1 MATLLSVNVG
11 MPEDVPWQGRTV
23 HTGAWK
29 SPVHGP
35 RTVRRLN
42 IDGDG
47 QGDLAGHGGEIRAVL
62 VYQLESYWYWQM
74 QLGRDN
80 LAFGNFGENFT
91 VDGLPDDEVCIGDRY
106 RIGEAEFEVTQPR
119 VTCYRVGMRLGEP
132 AMASLLV
139 AHHRPGF
146 YLRVLTEGRVQA
158 GDEITLTRKGPE
170 ELSVADTDALLYLP
184 GRDPAKLRKALNIPA
199 LSPGWQ
205 QSFREL
211 AAAQQPKQEPGWPSE
226 RAGTGQPREEP
237 GWPDFK
243 AMRVARIVP
252 ETSTVSSIY
261 LDTTD
266 STPLP
271 EARPGQYLSIRLAVG
286 DAAPTVRSYSLSSTP
301 TTSTYRIS
309 VKHEPH
315 GQVSSYIHARLHP
328 GDLVDIASPRGTF
341 VLEEGTCPVV
351 LISAGIGATPVL
363 AMLHQLAAAREPRP
377 VWWIHIAHDRAQH
390 AFADEAHELLAQLPN
405 AHEYIYYTAKGTPR
419 GAGPHEA
426 APHEAAPQ
434 QAAPNPDEPHITRGR
449 PTASSLVAM
458 GVPTDADGYLCGP
471 PAFMDA
477 FGGYLREHG
486 LRPERIHTEQFSALP
501 AINPGVTPTTTVRP
515 HQPPGPPGGGPLI
528 TFARSGITTPWSP
541 AHASLLDL
549 AEACDIPTRW
559 SCRTGVC
566 HTCITHL
573 VAGDITYTTQP
584 LELPE
589 AGTVLICCSD
599 PTTEVVL
606 DL

>member
-11 MPEDVPWQGRTV
+11 MPEDVSWQGRTV

-29 SPVHGP
+29 APVQGS
-35 RTVRRLN
+35 RMVRRLN
-42 IDGDG
+42 VDGDG

-62 VYQLESYWYWQM
+62 VYQSQSYQYWQK
-74 QLGRDN
+74 QLGRDD
-80 LAFGNFGENFT
+80 LTFGIFGENFT

-132 AMASLLV
+132 TMASLLV

-146 YLRVLTEGRVQA
+146 YLRVITEGHVQA

-170 ELSVADTDALLYLP
+170 ALSVADTDALLYLP
-184 GRDPAKLRKALNIPA
+184 DRDPAKLRRALNIPA

-211 AAAQQPKQEPGWPSE
+211 AAAQQPKQEPGWPRE
-226 RAGTGQPREEP
+226 RTGTHQPGEEP
-237 GWPDFK
+237 GWPGFT
-243 AMRVARIVP
+243 AMRIARIVP
-252 ETSTVSSIY
+252 ETPTVSSIY

-266 STPLP
+266 GTPLP

-286 DAAPTVRSYSLSSTP
+286 DAAPAVRSYSLSCAP
-301 TTSTYRIS
+301 TADTYRIS

-315 GQVSSYIHARLHP
+315 GQVSSYIHGTLRP

-341 VLEEGTCPVV
+341 VLEENTRPVV
-351 LISAGIGATPVL
+351 LVSAGIGATPVL
-363 AMLHQLAAAREPRP
+363 AMLHRLAATRDPRP
-377 VWWIHIAHDRAQH
+377 VWWIHTAHDRAHH
-390 AFADEAHELLAQLPN
+390 AFADESHALLAQLPD
-405 AHEYIYYTAKGTPR
+405 AHEHIYYTA
-419 GAGPHEA
+419 E
-426 APHEAAPQ
+426 APH
-434 QAAPNPDEPHITRGR
+434 PDEAHITQGR
-449 PTASSLVAM
+449 PNAQSLAPL
-458 GVPTDADGYLCGP
+458 GIPADADAYLCGP
-471 PAFMDA
+471 VAFMDDL
-477 FGGYLREHG
+477 GGFLRDHG

-501 AINPGVTPTTTVRP
+501 AINPGIAPTAAVRP
-515 HQPPGPPGGGPLI
+515 HQPPGPPGTGPLV
-528 TFARSGITTPWSP
+528 TFARSGVTTSWSP

-573 VAGDITYTTQP
+573 VAGDITYTTAP

-589 AGTVLICCSD
+589 AGTVLVCCSE
-599 PTTEVVL
+599 PTSEVVL

>member
-11 MPEDVPWQGRTV
+11 MPKDVSWQGRTV
-23 HTGAWK
+23 RTGAWK
-29 SPVHGP
+29 APVQGP
-35 RTVRRLN
+35 RMVRRLN
-42 IDGDG
+42 VEGDG

-62 VYQLESYWYWQM
+62 VYQMESYQYWQK
-74 QLGRDN
+74 QLGRDD
-80 LAFGNFGENFT
+80 LAFGMFGENFT
-91 VDGLPDDEVCIGDRY
+91 VDGLPDADVCIGDRY

-146 YLRVLTEGRVQA
+146 YLRVITEGHVQA

-170 ELSVADTDALLYLP
+170 ELSVADTDALLYLSD
-184 GRDPAKLRKALNIPA
+184 RDPAKLRKALNIPA

-211 AAAQQPKQEPGWPSE
+211 AAAQQPRQEPGWPGE
-226 RAGTGQPREEP
+226 RATTQQPGEAP
-237 GWPDFK
+237 GWPGFK
-243 AMRVARIVP
+243 TMRVARIVP
-252 ETSTVSSIY
+252 ETPAVSSIY
-261 LDTTD
+261 LKTTD
-266 STPLP
+266 GTPLP
-271 EARPGQYLSIRLAVG
+271 EARPGQYLSLRLPVAD
-286 DAAPTVRSYSLSSTP
+286 DAPEVRTYSLSSTP
-301 TTSTYRIS
+301 EEGTYRIS

-315 GQVSSYIHARLHP
+315 GKVSSYIHTRLRP
-328 GDLVDIASPRGTF
+328 GDLLGVASPRGTF
-341 VLEEGTCPVV
+341 VLQEGTRPIA

-363 AMLHQLAAAREPRP
+363 AMLHRLAAVGDPRP
-377 VWWIHIAHDRAQH
+377 VWWIHTAHDRTHH
-390 AFADEAHELLAQLPN
+390 AFADETHTLLGQLPN
-405 AHEYIYYTAKGTPR
+405 AHEHIYYTG
-419 GAGPHEA
+419 EI
-426 APHEAAPQ
+426 APPERSY
-434 QAAPNPDEPHITRGR
+434 ITQGR
-449 PTASSLVAM
+449 PTASSLAVLGIPA
-458 GVPTDADGYLCGP
+458 DADAYLCGP
-471 PAFMDA
+471 PAFMDDVA
-477 FGGYLREHG
+477 DFLRDRG
-486 LRPERIHTEQFSALP
+486 LSPERIHTEQFSALP
-501 AINPGVTPTTTVRP
+501 AITPGIAPTVAVRP
-515 HQPPGPPGGGPLI
+515 HQPAGPRGTGPLI

-566 HTCITHL
+566 HTCVTHL
-573 VAGDITYTTQP
+573 VAGDITYTTPP

-589 AGTVLICCSD
+589 DGTILVCCSG